1 MAEPDP
7 PPYVP
12 VVPSKPKPSF
22 LSTQQSR
29 EALAYTPTAVL
40 GTLFLLSLVDMARG
54 LPVNNS
60 ALLLDGASSFFTGIC
75 GASNISFAQN
85 REIGPPTPTELALVI
100 FTNVLTDGVLLAN
113 AVYNGQGG
121 YLRQIPRGTMF
132 AWNIVSASILLNED
146 KIGLV

>member
-1 MAEPDP
+1 MSEPSVSPASSIKED
-7 PPYVP
+7 VAT
-12 VVPSKPKPSF
+12 V
-22 LSTQQSR
+22 LSIKQSR
-29 EALAYTPTAVL
+29 QTLAYTPTAVL

-60 ALLLDGASSFFTGIC
+60 ALWVDGVSSFLTGIC
-75 GASNISFAQN
+75 GASNISFAEN
-85 REIGPPTPTELALVI
+85 REVGPPKPTELALVI
-100 FTNVLTDGVLLAN
+100 FTNVITDGVLLAN

-132 AWNIVSASILLNED
+132 AWNIVSAGILLNED